1 MAAAHAFQSWWAGA
15 NPENRGSDRWHW
27 SDASGHHRDG
37 QSCGRIADIAAPDAT
52 PPPGERYII
61 RSEMPLRRIGEKPR
75 VSGTRSKEDITQ
87 FLGARGWLLERDT
100 AESSVDFAFAG
111 HCVECRTPGH
121 QCRVGGF
128 TGGGGF
134 SL

>member
-1 MAAAHAFQSWWAGA
+1 MRFNLGGLGRILKTAAAT
-15 NPENRGSDRWHW
+15 
-27 SDASGHHRDG
+27 DG
-37 QSCGRIADIAAPDAT
+37 IGPMLPGTIVTGKVAVGLLTLPPRMRL
-52 PPPGERYII
+52 PPGERYII